1 MDFRFSQDQ
10 EMLRQSARDYLRHHA
25 PLRVARAVL
34 ESGAPYDVD
43 LWQGVAGLGWL
54 GTAVPEEYGGT
65 GLGRVELAVIAEELG
80 RALAPI
86 PFASSVYLAAEALML
101 AGTPAQRRRWLPSL
115 VSGHLIGT
123 FALTEAEG
131 EADPAALRAVV
142 TGGRL
147 TGTKEPVPDGVVAG
161 LGVVGARWEGGGVG
175 LALVELDGAG
185 VTREPLASID
195 PTRPQARLR
204 FDGAPAE
211 PLGDERDAPR
221 LIERLLDRAAVLL
234 AFEQLGAAGR
244 ALELT
249 REYTLGRYAFGRPVA
264 SFQALKHRMV
274 DVYAAIEVARAH
286 CWYGAWALD
295 AAIAA
300 EPLAACGARVS
311 ATDAFDL
318 AAREMIQM
326 HGGAGFTWEFDCHL
340 FYRRAKLLAL
350 ALGGV
355 SAWRDRLV
363 RRLQA
368 RSAEPEGRITP

>member
-1 MDFRFSQDQ
+1 
-10 EMLRQSARDYLRHHA
+10 
-25 PLRVARAVL
+25 RVARAVL
-34 ESGAPYDVD
+34 ESGGPYDVD

-101 AGTPAQRRRWLPSL
+101 GGTSAQRRRWQPSL
-115 VSGHLIGT
+115 VAGDPIGT
-123 FALTEAEG
+123 LALTEAEG
-131 EADPAALRAVV
+131 EADPAAMRAVV
-142 TGGRL
+142 TRGRL
-147 TGTKEPVPDGVVAG
+147 SGTKEPVPDGVVAG
-161 LGVVGARWEGGGVG
+161 LGVVGARWEGGGVA

-204 FDGAPAE
+204 FDRAPAE

-221 LIERLLDRAAVLL
+221 LIERLLDRAPGLP
-234 AFEQLGAAGR
+234 AFEQLRAAGR

-295 AAIAA
+295 AAVAA